1 MVQYIYI
8 YELLYSV
15 YKRTESE
22 DAKRLLADIQQ
33 SKLDHIVICNQRKKL
48 EFHFEMKLKK
58 IHLH

>member
-33 SKLDHIVICNQRKKL
+33 SKLGHIVIYNQRKKL

-58 IHLH
+58 IHLY